1 MSKIFINPEHEFIA
15 QKEDFK
21 AGKKV
26 YGQNAEAPEGYYAAG
41 KELIDDGNEPE
52 YFQVFKKLEEQKATA
67 SSEPAAPKAKPK
79 PQLKQSAG
87 PANVAPSREITEA
100 KERVKAYEA
109 SQTIGSSQPYAQ
121 RGLMERLQG
130 FSR

>member
-15 QKEDFK
+15 QEEDFK

-52 YFQVFKKLEEQKATA
+52 YFQVFKKLEEQKA
-67 SSEPAAPKAKPK
+67 PAASKPGASPK
-79 PQLKQSAG
+79 PEPQPEPS
-87 PANVAPSREITEA
+87 PEPTNVTPSREITEA

-109 SQTIGSSQPYAQ
+109 SRTSGSSQPYGR
-121 RGLMERLQG
+121 RGLMERLPG
-130 FSR
+130 FTS

>member
-15 QKEDFK
+15 QEEDFK
-21 AGKKV
+21 EGRKV

-52 YFQVFKKLEEQKATA
+52 YFQVFKKLEKQKTPE
-67 SSEPAAPKAKPK
+67 SSAPAAPKAKPK
-79 PQLKQSAG
+79 PKQSAG

-109 SQTIGSSQPYAQ
+109 SQTNGSSQPYAQ

>member
-15 QKEDFK
+15 QEEDFK

-26 YGQNAEAPEGYYAAG
+26 YGQNSEAPEGYYAAG

-52 YFQVFKKLEEQKATA
+52 YFQVFKKLEEQKASA
-67 SSEPAAPKAKPK
+67 SSAPAASKAKPK
-79 PQLKQSAG
+79 PKQSAG

-109 SQTIGSSQPYAQ
+109 SQTNGSSQPYAQ
-121 RGLMERLQG
+121 PGLMERIQG

>member
-15 QKEDFK
+15 QEEDFK

-26 YGQNAEAPEGYYAAG
+26 YGQNSEAPEGYYAAG

-52 YFQVFKKLEEQKATA
+52 YFQVFKKLEEQKASA
-67 SSEPAAPKAKPK
+67 SSAPEASKAKPK
-79 PQLKQSAG
+79 PKQSAG
-87 PANVAPSREITEA
+87 PVNVAPSREITEA

-109 SQTIGSSQPYAQ
+109 SQTNGSSQPYAQ

>member
-15 QKEDFK
+15 QEEDFK

-26 YGQNAEAPEGYYAAG
+26 YGQNSEAPEGYYAAG

-52 YFQVFKKLEEQKATA
+52 YFQVFKKLEEQKASA
-67 SSEPAAPKAKPK
+67 SSAPAASKAKPK
-79 PQLKQSAG
+79 PKQSAG
-87 PANVAPSREITEA
+87 PVNVAPSREITEA

-109 SQTIGSSQPYAQ
+109 SQTNGSSQPYAQ